1 MYIAK
6 LATLQCQITHSH
18 GAWIHQ
24 IRYSLKAVP
33 DFGNCL
39 FSETKVERAW
49 RSILLRTMTFASWR
63 TLKGRFAYMF
73 ALAQTVML
81 LLHNMC
87 DSPASCSAATSWELY
102 SQVSLILSPF
112 LACNIHLQLYMSC
125 QSFTLIQHPHKPA
138 NVWKVAWDLWM
149 RLAEMGRHL
158 SWKWRST
165 GHPRY
170 SIVLAQSRFAGST
183 TPRSRRCQ
191 WTSPTWFEQWI
202 RRKRWG
208 TDQIDSGFVSIN
220 KVTRQCVFF
229 LYFVRFFLMTLQ
241 LAAFT
246 MWLSL
251 YVSMIISY
259 TRLCPLNGIMFSWLW
274 TACLSYQGAHA
285 KIFVLHIVTGF
296 LLKIHN
302 WSTWW
307 VLIVADGLPA
317 ADALLIADPCRLLPK
332 GNWLESLPKTNNLQ
346 HLQLNCRILSPK
358 SSTSS
363 DIYGDP
369 TPTAVLLRSIEL
381 LKFAKRD
388 WRAGPH
394 LWNSS
399 AFSALENVGNIL
411 EVNNDEQETQRHA
424 RGFSW

>member
-1 MYIAK
+1 
-6 LATLQCQITHSH
+6 
-18 GAWIHQ
+18 
-24 IRYSLKAVP
+24 
-33 DFGNCL
+33 
-39 FSETKVERAW
+39 
-49 RSILLRTMTFASWR
+49 
-63 TLKGRFAYMF
+63 
-73 ALAQTVML
+73 
-81 LLHNMC
+81 
-87 DSPASCSAATSWELY
+87 
-102 SQVSLILSPF
+102 
-112 LACNIHLQLYMSC
+112 
-125 QSFTLIQHPHKPA
+125 
-138 NVWKVAWDLWM
+138 
-149 RLAEMGRHL
+149 
-158 SWKWRST
+158 
-165 GHPRY
+165 
-170 SIVLAQSRFAGST
+170 
-183 TPRSRRCQ
+183 
-191 WTSPTWFEQWI
+191 
-202 RRKRWG
+202 
-208 TDQIDSGFVSIN
+208 
-220 KVTRQCVFF
+220 
-229 LYFVRFFLMTLQ
+229 MTLQ

-388 WRAGPH
+388 WRATP
-394 LWNSS
+394 LKL
-399 AFSALENVGNIL
+399 FSLFSVGKCWEHPWGEQWRTRDTATCAWL
-411 EVNNDEQETQRHA
+411 QLVNKCCH
-424 RGFSW
+424 